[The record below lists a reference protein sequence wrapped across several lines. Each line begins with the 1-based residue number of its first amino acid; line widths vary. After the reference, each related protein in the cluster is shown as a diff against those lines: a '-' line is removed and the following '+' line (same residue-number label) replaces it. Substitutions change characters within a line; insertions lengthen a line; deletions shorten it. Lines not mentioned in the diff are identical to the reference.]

1 MEAREEQRNS
11 ANREE
16 LAERL
21 GRAIGHNGILD
32 PIPGVRLARSSQPTQ
47 KVFSSSRPS
56 FCIIAQGAKEI
67 YLGDSRYYYD
77 AERYLV
83 ATVEL
88 PITGRVLEASPSR
101 PYLGIRIEID
111 QAMVSSVMVES
122 GMTSPTSQGG
132 ARAMYVST
140 VGSDLIDATLRFV
153 RLLETPADAPVLM
166 PLIKRE
172 MVYRLLIGEQGDRL
186 KHLPMLGG
194 HSHRI
199 AQAVDRLKTQFDQP
213 VSIDALAKDLGMS
226 SSGFH
231 HHFKSVM
238 DMSPLQYQ
246 KVLRLQVA
254 RQLMLGENLDAS
266 TAGYRVGYDNP
277 SHFSRDYK
285 KFYGNAPIRDVAIL
299 RGQPAS
305 SSVSS

>member
-1 MEAREEQRNS
+1 MEPCADQRTR
-11 ANREE
+11 ANRDE
-16 LAERL
+16 LADRL
-21 GRAIGHNGILD
+21 GKAIQQNGILD
-32 PIPGVRLARSSQPTQ
+32 PIPGVRLARSDQPTE

-56 FCIIAQGAKEI
+56 FCIVAQGAKEI

-77 AERYLV
+77 ADRYLV

-88 PITGRVLEASPSR
+88 PITGRILEASPSR

-111 QAMVSSVMVES
+111 QATVSSVMVES

-132 ARAMYVST
+132 ARAMYVS
-140 VGSDLIDATLRFV
+140 VVSPDLIDATVRFV
-153 RLLETPADAPVLM
+153 RLLETPSDASVLM

-172 MVYRLLIGEQGDRL
+172 MVYRLLMGEQGDRL

-213 VSIDALAKDLGMS
+213 VNIEALARDLGMS

-231 HHFKSVM
+231 HHFKAVM

-266 TAGYRVGYDNP
+266 SAGYKVGYDNP

-285 KFYGNAPIRDVAIL
+285 KLYGNAPIRDVANL
-299 RGQPAS
+299 RGQAVTDLAS
-305 SSVSS
+305 R